1 MYGTVPQIEVSVGG
15 IMYRVM
21 GTAVMA
27 TNVPMGT
34 RFPIVPEGSD
44 LYEQVFAALGEIDF
58 DHLPECP

>member
-1 MYGTVPQIEVSVGG
+1 
-15 IMYRVM
+15 MYRVM